1 MQILVGRRDVNW
13 FLGIKRMYVIRS
25 LRRVVLIAFSLMLF
39 AIADSANAGSVRNAS
54 TRTDYDT
61 LGAAL
66 QAVEAGETIEL
77 IGGTYKGNFIISV
90 PLTLRGI
97 SEGGSR
103 PVLDGDGKGTVLI
116 VAAPGSVVENI
127 AFVNSGHEPDPF
139 MYWGEAGIRVE
150 ADKVTLRDL
159 KVTDNDW
166 GILMMAGEGS
176 VVEDSEI
183 IGNVHAGVQVMGG
196 RNHRISG
203 NTVNG
208 NGTGI
213 MVDMLHQERR
223 SLLDR
228 ATDPEAVARM
238 AQDQK
243 TAIRSE
249 DIVVSEN
256 LVRGNANLGIAA
268 HWYSRRIAIQSN
280 TVHLTGI
287 ERKPDKAMVERVE
300 REITAG
306 LGGQAVAK
314 VRTQEIGTGIH
325 LFCFVE
331 DSTVSSNHS
340 FNNAANGIGMVAV
353 NTNRV
358 SDNHVTGNAAGIAIE
373 TSNTNRVEANT
384 VTDNAEYGIRIGSPA
399 PMSGQSD
406 GNVLSMNNITGSR
419 TNAYD
424 NSGRPLVPGDMDAII
439 EALPY
444 PEKVKQQMRTNKM
457 VRDMYLKT
465 MQDAYKPGSNSWDDG
480 HLGNHYG
487 DFDDTY
493 EGFVDRNDDGISEV
507 LHPIPG
513 GRSIDHFPLSAERV
527 ARP

>member
-1 MQILVGRRDVNW
+1 MYTDGLCCKLI
-13 FLGIKRMYVIRS
+13 FLTVSFM
-25 LRRVVLIAFSLMLF
+25 FF
-39 AIADSANAGSVRNAS
+39 AMAAPTMAGTVRNAS
-54 TRTDYDT
+54 TGSSYDT
-61 LGAAL
+61 LDAAL
-66 QAVEAGETIEL
+66 DASRPGETLEL
-77 IGGTYKGNFIISV
+77 AVGSYRGNFTIRV

-97 SEGGSR
+97 GEVSSK
-103 PVLDGDGKGTVLI
+103 PVLDGGGKGTVLVI
-116 VAAPGSVVENI
+116 AAPGSVVENI
-127 AFVNSGHEPDPF
+127 TITNSGREPDPF

-150 ADKVTLRDL
+150 ADTVTLRDL
-159 KVTDNDW
+159 AVSGNDW

-176 VVEDSEI
+176 VVENSEI
-183 IGNVHAGVQVMGG
+183 VNNVHAGVQVMGG

-213 MVDMLHQERR
+213 MVDMLHRERR
-223 SLLDR
+223 SLLDK

-238 AQDQK
+238 ALDQK
-243 TAIRSE
+243 TSRRSE

-256 LVRGNANLGIAA
+256 EVRGNANLGIAA
-268 HWYSRRIAIQSN
+268 HWYARRITIQSN

-287 ERKPDKAMVERVE
+287 ERKPDLAMTERVE

-306 LGGQAVAK
+306 LGGKAVAK

-340 FNNAANGIGMVAV
+340 FDNAASGIGMVAV
-353 NTNRV
+353 NTNHV
-358 SDNHVTGNAAGIAIE
+358 SGNRITDNVAGIAIE
-373 TSNTNRVEANT
+373 ASNNNRVEANL
-384 VTDNAEYGIRIGSPA
+384 VADNADYGIRIGSSE

-406 GNVLSMNNITGSR
+406 GNVLSMNNISGSR

-424 NSGRPLVPGDMDAII
+424 NSGRALVHGDMEAII

-444 PEKVKQQMRTNKM
+444 PERVKQQMRTNKM

-465 MQDAYKPGSNSWDDG
+465 MQDAYKPGSNAWDDG
-480 HLGNHYG
+480 HFGNRYS
-487 DFDDTY
+487 DFDETH
-493 EGFVDRNDDGISEV
+493 EGFLDRNGDGISEV
-507 LHPIPG
+507 THAIAG
-513 GRSIDHFPLSAERV
+513 GSSIDHFPLDAERV

>member
-1 MQILVGRRDVNW
+1 MNASGWPLAKV
-13 FLGIKRMYVIRS
+13 
-25 LRRVVLIAFSLMLF
+25 LF
-39 AIADSANAGSVRNAS
+39 AVFVLFAAMPAPAGAGEIRNAS
-54 TRTDYDT
+54 TGSVYESLD
-61 LGAAL
+61 AAL
-66 QAVEAGETIEL
+66 AASREGDSIEL
-77 IGGTYKGNFIISV
+77 GSGTYIGNFTIGV

-97 SEGGSR
+97 GDGGSE
-103 PVLDGDGKGTVLI
+103 PILDGGGKGTVLVI
-116 VAAPGSVVENI
+116 AAPGSVVENI
-127 AFVNSGHEPDPF
+127 AVTNSGREPDPF

-150 ADKVTLRDL
+150 ADTVKLRDL
-159 KVTDNDW
+159 TVSRNDW

-176 VVEDSEI
+176 VVENSKI
-183 IGNVHAGVQVMGG
+183 VGNVHAGVQVMGG

-213 MVDMLHQERR
+213 MVDMLHRERR

-238 AQDQK
+238 ALDQK
-243 TAIRSE
+243 TSQRSE
-249 DIVVSEN
+249 DIVVSDN
-256 LVRGNANLGIAA
+256 AVRGNANLGIAA
-268 HWYSRRIAIQSN
+268 HWYARRITIQSN

-287 ERKPDKAMVERVE
+287 ERKPDLAMTERLE

-331 DSTVSSNHS
+331 DSTVSSNQS
-340 FNNAANGIGMVAV
+340 FDNASNGIGMVAV
-353 NTNRV
+353 STNRV
-358 SDNHVTGNAAGIAIE
+358 SGNRIINNATGIAIE
-373 TSNTNRVEANT
+373 TSSNNHVEANL
-384 VTDNAEYGIRIGSPA
+384 VTDNADYGIRIGSPD

-406 GNVLSMNNITGSR
+406 GNVLSMNSMSGSR

-424 NSGRPLVPGDMDAII
+424 NSGRALVAGDMEAII

-444 PEKVKQQMRTNKM
+444 PENVKQQMRTNKA
-457 VRDMYLKT
+457 VRDMYLKI
-465 MQDAYKPGSNSWDDG
+465 MQDAYKPGSNAWDDG

-487 DFDDTY
+487 DFDELQ
-493 EGFVDRNDDGISEV
+493 EGFADRDNDGISEV
-507 LHPIPG
+507 AHPIPG
-513 GRSIDHFPLSAERV
+513 GTSVDRFPLGTDRV
-527 ARP
+527 AGR

>member
-1 MQILVGRRDVNW
+1 MNASGWPLAKV
-13 FLGIKRMYVIRS
+13 
-25 LRRVVLIAFSLMLF
+25 LF
-39 AIADSANAGSVRNAS
+39 AVFVLFAAMPAPAGAGEIRNAS
-54 TRTDYDT
+54 TGSVYDS
-61 LGAAL
+61 LDAAL
-66 QAVEAGETIEL
+66 AASRGGDTIEL
-77 IGGTYKGNFIISV
+77 GSGTYIGNFTLGV

-97 SEGGSR
+97 GDGGSG
-103 PVLDGDGKGTVLI
+103 PVLDGGGKGTVLVI
-116 VAAPGSVVENI
+116 AAPGSVVENI
-127 AFVNSGHEPDPF
+127 AVTNSGREPDPF

-150 ADKVTLRDL
+150 ADTVTLRDL
-159 KVTDNDW
+159 TVSGNDW

-176 VVEDSEI
+176 MVENSEI
-183 IGNVHAGVQVMGG
+183 AGNVHAGVQVMGG

-213 MVDMLHQERR
+213 MVDMLHRERR
-223 SLLDR
+223 SLLDK

-243 TAIRSE
+243 TSKRSE
-249 DIVVSEN
+249 GIVVSDN
-256 LVRGNANLGIAA
+256 TVRGNANLGIAA
-268 HWYSRRIAIQSN
+268 HWYARRITIQSN

-287 ERKPDKAMVERVE
+287 ERKPDRAMTERVE

-340 FNNAANGIGMVAV
+340 FDNASNGIGMVAV

-358 SDNHVTGNAAGIAIE
+358 SENRIANNASGIAIE
-373 TSNTNRVEANT
+373 SSSNNRVDANM
-384 VTDNAEYGIRIGSPA
+384 VTDNADYGIRIGSPE

-406 GNVLSMNNITGSR
+406 GNVLSMNSMSGSR

-424 NSGRPLVPGDMDAII
+424 NSGRALVPDDMAAII

-444 PEKVKQQMRTNKM
+444 PEKVKQQMRTNKA

-465 MQDAYKPGSNSWDDG
+465 MQDAYKPGSNAWDDG
-480 HLGNHYG
+480 QLGNHYG
-487 DFDDTY
+487 DFDELQ
-493 EGFVDRNDDGISEV
+493 EGFADRDNDGISEV
-507 LHPIPG
+507 AHPIPG
-513 GRSIDHFPLSAERV
+513 GTSIDRFPLSADRV
-527 ARP
+527 AGR